1 MSCHRDVGAW
11 AASPPS
17 GVSKAG
23 RPGRFRSAS
32 AMPLQTFSRAEPPGS
47 SCANP
52 IPPPSAFSLLPGASP
67 LKGTRKLPSRS
78 MQLSYLEVALIAH
91 HCPTGPAAAA
101 SASVSN
107 SLPDDKMVTAP
118 ATAAVAGVQESEV
131 AFRPA
136 TAANVSAIADP
147 TRVLKTMSSL
157 KPDTVS
163 ASSIASGDREDR
175 MPICGT
181 RAPEPKVPLK
191 PETASAFSDAGGDQ
205 VVKGPTRGTRVP
217 EPTTTFK
224 PDTVTA
230 PSDATSDYEDR
241 MPALGT
247 RAPEH
252 KTSFQKNTVFASPE
266 APGNHKDVMPDIRRG
281 AGPSKPSKRESEE
294 TVHHDVPVGPGGGL
308 PRDPNMM
315 LSKPAAE
322 IATGAATASALDD
335 TAGNEPE
342 GLLTRRAED
351 SDLKKPNVADTRV
364 ASTAATDEPNRRNM
378 PSKPKKPTATAT
390 AAGAIA
396 AIDEPKTGAGRSCR
410 CSGGSEKKV
419 HWVAPKRPVGGLL
432 RDPSTL
438 TRQPTAVE
446 ATGAAIANALDDITG
461 NEPGGLPA
469 GHIENCD
476 LMKPSGTAM
485 KAATTAA
492 SDEPRSRSMPACNGN
507 GGIESLQRRAE
518 SERPGQGLLRYS
530 STRKRR
536 PSGAEFK
543 ELSPAAYG
551 KIAELRNTTLVYP
564 PTQRRPTVAENE
576 DASRYQASRVFAN
589 HAPGYY
595 CVEPLYRALVGN
607 TSWRCGSARVDKA
620 KGPRRTQKISKSQ
633 KNSQPRKSLVRTVTP
648 GAAKLKDGHAT
659 SGKTKCPKKYHRPI
673 LDRNI
678 VEARGS
684 CKANAFREVHL
695 PANGDAECASPPL
708 RLSKTN
714 HCPNLPGHETTRR
727 ACSWFGPISD
737 DWPRWTSSVD
747 DKDNGDT
754 RNQPPEEHANSPG
767 DHLQA
772 IGPVPQRDNMDRR
785 APALCKPQMA
795 RVEDHDDWVIV
806 GKTLRR
812 SELVTAAQIPEQV
825 LPSIDPAPSGSYDY
839 NDNDNDND
847 NGSSIGSEFLVRSAR
862 GCKSLTPPFSTD
874 DCVPGS
880 APYPT
885 TVSHVLRGGDNYND
899 NDNVN
904 APAYPTRFDS
914 DSNSERRRNND
925 NDNGSSTGSEILVRS
940 ACGCE
945 FPTPLFSTTDCV
957 PCSAPYP
964 ATVMFTLGLQTRD
977 PEPHEGI
984 KDRGH
989 NLPQVHGPDDE
1000 WPTADPELQ
1009 GGATDHELLQLRFLE
1024 NKEGIGAF
1032 SALQS
1037 AVHRNLDPP
1046 GLGGSIRNYPQHH
1059 QVINDRTYRPSQST
1073 EGANDYDDDYI
1084 SGAVD
1089 EGLECK
1095 EADGNSVRTRDY
1107 DYNNYIE
1114 SSADSVD
1121 ESTPDNEQCR
1131 TSTVAHSTLPSFLN
1145 FCKPTSRVRRRA
1157 EAQPA
1162 RLYNPDNLCWLI
1174 SAARLIAFN
1183 ALGDWKRAAMACTAP
1198 NRQQTDVTRLLREIL
1213 PGGIAL
1219 QPFKKAMSLRQ
1230 LLPHRMPVNH
1240 ALTFFL
1246 IRAIGAGSRR
1256 CKNHQAITL
1265 AARICINGHYYLR
1278 STAILHVGAHAHT
1291 GHNTIMHQ
1299 IHNGNTQCMT
1309 YDNDKITEGQWE
1321 DAATTWVACV
1331 YVAHPVPPPLTSPL
1345 RESKLTLGRPRL
1357 SRLLPRRVY
1366 SRGYH
1371 YDGDFVFACSLQA
1384 PLRVPECTSNSLKL
1398 HWGRFSYAPET
1409 LTCRNRRRGPLP
1421 SPEGV
1426 PTAAQD
1432 PLYYE
1437 VLGITLT
1444 TPATSG
1450 AGEAKE
1456 EGVRVKPARP
1466 GVWRKGRGGKKALP
1480 TVDTIPSL
1488 CTASSSSSKQ
1498 LALAES
1504 RPVASK
1510 FIRLS
1515 VGKTCVKL
1523 DENEEFSKT
1532 LCPRWDN
1539 EVPAGD
1545 ETDCGSSD
1553 AERSTML
1560 AADPLQPPLL
1570 QPKLTPAA
1578 TESLTKAPAP
1588 APSQVGLV
1596 SRSAAEDEPIDQVDS
1611 PAPGLGR
1618 STADAA
1624 AERDCN
1630 ARTIIIDPA
1639 LPVWIIL
1646 CDRSRPQD
1654 TCVCIWPHPANTD
1667 MCLAPEMPW
1676 NQKGDNVLDDL
1687 QLGIKHLRIIT
1698 PQWPKGAGEHE
1709 RADLIAGT
1717 SSHSVL
1723 PDQGYPFQAYCRLM
1737 LDRVGL
1743 EIDVLPHFAN
1753 ELVHCTFNCT
1763 RILCY
1768 ACWGTHWP
1776 RCAGMVPADH
1786 GLWGG
1791 SNTDTTATMSAA
1803 DLGPPITE
1811 WNVNTIRTAWRLLH
1825 QLPATAHPSLQE
1837 QVTLRDIAERIQ
1849 AHVYQQTALTPE
1861 KDHSHHQSSS
1871 SRRCQHFE
1879 QMGLTPEWDRP
1890 YSRPTPSASSE
1901 GAGLYQHVEQ
1911 TRLTLE
1917 RDSLGPAPVTGSSEY
1932 FVGLW
1937 KQMMALQACAPEAVA
1952 IATMDLRSVH
1962 TSGGNNSCQD
1972 GLKFVDVRVLHY
1984 HSGLAIRVNEETVTS
1999 PESEM
2004 WRRLISHHTALSSHA
2019 VYFNRPLQCPGF
2031 GYMIRIKKGGQVART
2046 IGVGENLH
2054 SDITYVRITSPYR
2067 MSLQSASASSDLEAG
2082 CRNVANHTA
2091 LVPNR
2096 NCGPPGPHDWMTPAQ
2111 RRQHLPDEP
2120 GYIGLGAPGP
2130 SSGSGAPL
2138 RSPPDSLGT
2147 HEEYLARVAK
2157 DNCGTGLDWP
2167 APKPGFDITPRGRHG
2182 GRTLETT
2189 VSTEAT
2195 NRSPAY
2201 WICDHCHAGVIAVDL
2216 SECVMC
2222 STPGCRRCLPEVMCS
2237 QCEDYP
2243 EIVRSADLTPGLKGG
2258 ARLGEDTGLP
2268 TPNVELPEDDGAI
2281 YCDLRTQFYQVKQV
2295 WINGQTQ
2302 WADHQVGRKHLRARR
2317 RTQVQGRLPPP
2328 TGVPTTSEA
2337 VSSLIHDT
2345 QQPPAYLAIELPD
2358 YYGTIYC
2365 RLCDTRFNGHT
2376 QRLEHLAG
2384 RKHLTTLR
2392 RTQAQGSPPPYTE
2405 VPITL
2410 EAVSPLVHDRQQL
2423 PSQSS
2428 IETFDDDGAIYC
2440 RPCDMW
2446 LNGQTQLW
2454 DHLGGKKH
2462 LTTLRKHAQWQ
2473 HLRTLRKQAQDR
2485 LPSPTG
2491 VSTRRSSRRSFTGNP
2506 FQEIMSL
2513 NPLSVSTT
2521 PLDSKAEHIVEHRL
2535 WLNLE
2540 LYSTRSC
2547 RRQLTE
2553 HGVEMAMAKTV
2564 NLMITIAEDFP
2575 RGTTER
2581 PWESNMVWC
2590 PHYFPPGSDEDT
2602 ATHLVFTY
2610 SGEPF
2615 RGEPSVEAKTRG
2627 IRSHTFTGTAQVA
2640 STWLYW
2646 AALGGG
2652 RKMSCVRVDDQEHIY
2667 LIKSLRRNQLT
2678 LFPTQPVAPPPDALR
2693 IRAALPPTRRRP
2705 QDNENLDAG
2714 GGSQRQ
2720 TISKTE
2726 LDAITVGLHRRQ
2738 LYPAPTLVR
2747 LLADNVEVR
2756 TRLLNAE
2763 SKKGVNWS
2771 KAQEEPPALGKAY
2784 DSAATASKGKGKCKT
2799 SGKGSGKDKKVN
2811 KGNSGKGSSYAGQS
2825 VQETEF
2831 DPSWKLRA
2839 SDWNT
2844 PILQSAEFFTS
2855 DVTAIALAP
2864 MKRAKVTLRHRG
2876 IYEYAKAILT
2886 FAKFCEQA
2894 TRLEVPLVTDE
2905 GIIIRSLWITQLGNT
2920 TAQPFAL
2927 QTSQHTAVLTTAGTV
2942 EVVAHLHWAGL
2953 TGETITELRELG
2965 VSKPDQAG
2973 GKQPSPL
2980 PRLEPS
2986 QWAELKALLERMIA
3000 VNVLG
3005 MRGLHLAPTALVIT
3019 LRLHA
3024 AKRLFSLQQSGLGGV
3039 VIYLVS
3045 QSDEF
3050 SVMRPSHDLQIA
3062 GKSAW
3067 DQANTLH
3074 TLLLQEPS
3082 FAGIISTAKTNMARF
3097 QAVEIEN
3104 YRLILNPAFRP
3115 PAQGETAYLIRVSAD
3130 VDGHDL
3136 VLALGVQGWD
3146 CDFLN
3151 SDIGGARQTVR
3162 VSAPAP
3168 AGHTEFRMSFQDQT
3182 LFATIEPK
3190 PMPMTTSSAT
3200 TTGTGPSTA
3209 SGSGT
3214 AGLTQNL
3221 LKTTGTTA
3229 TTGGPASAANTCG
3242 TTSQPPPTG
3251 GPAGAADVGRTTS
3264 HPPPGLVRGTR
3275 TSRPTE
3281 PMGGRTTFRSP
3292 GRTNNVEDV
3301 DNDGDLNLNAGGT
3314 SVTLK
3319 DSDWNPVRSRY
3330 NNNGRVMV
3338 AHISNMAGTFRYL
3351 AITYCAINM
3360 DLEAPLD
3367 HDRGKHRAALGSTA
3381 TLSLSLV
3388 LQNLAEGDLLV
3399 KGHNAANR
3407 KAKPDEQLRT
3417 PDETLVVRRANRL
3430 QGLPRMLWEHKGNPA
3445 SRQDQPWTLALPSLE
3460 PLSKNI
3466 RMIRHMAT
3474 MVDAA
3479 RCINNRKQNSNRP
3492 SSYVGGAAQSGQK
3505 LRQGPSPSQQNSEP
3519 HIARTQFFVKTSQG
3533 KTVVLNAPADASI
3546 IQACEEKL
3554 GRIGVKCTDCHYI
3567 HEGRP
3572 LARSDTLRG
3581 RQVKPKQH
3589 VFCTERVRGGAQNT
3603 SIQVFIETTF
3613 APWPVVIQ
3621 AGIHEKIVS
3630 YCKDIVRRMRR
3641 TVPDCYFTHQG
3652 RRLTSLDTFIARQ
3665 VRSGQHIICIRVRGD
3680 GSREDA
3686 RSTLRQDTGSLAWHN
3701 SRRVPRPEDHW
3712 PIGVHASE
3720 RDSWRDHRRDD
3731 QQTSGEKGNITA
3743 SAAIPRSFAPDW
3755 LSPGALFAG
3764 DEDAP
3769 CVRIGTASAP
3779 PPLTKKPMICPGRGR
3794 GQCRKKPGPDPS
3806 AAGQMTLSQLALDY
3820 PNRGKPHKVGTR
3832 KERSDTASKERTDP
3846 EPHEGVTDQIK
3857 ASAYPLHPGY
3867 VEGHGDA
3874 MKIQLATYACH
3885 PEAHTTTSDPEPHG
3899 GATERVDIGWLP
3911 AGHGGIERRGYIQSR
3926 MPGWPLPRPGPPPP
3940 LRPPAPRPKIWTTL
3954 APMCRSMWGSLL
3966 SINGTQMRPG
3976 LSRSASVD
3984 CRGDLGSEYPPA

>member
-446 ATGAAIANALDDITG
+446 ATGAAIANANALDDITG

-518 SERPGQGLLRYS
+518 SERPGGGLQRDPSKTLNKPPATKVTKAAKALDAVPERPGQGLLRYS

-1183 ALGDWKRAAMACTAP
+1183 DAILYALGDWKRAAMACTAP

-1345 RESKLTLGRPRL
+1345 RESKLTLGAASSSRMRPHNEFANLLEWMICTNSDYRLQYNSVRASPRL
-1357 SRLLPRRVY
+1357 RRIRSTTPPRRLK
-1366 SRGYH
+1366 SRSRSRH
-1371 YDGDFVFACSLQA
+1371 SDEAT
-1384 PLRVPECTSNSLKL
+1384 TSPG
-1398 HWGRFSYAPET
+1398 GRPNKTFGEQ
-1409 LTCRNRRRGPLP
+1409 LF
-1421 SPEGV
+1421 EFEK
-1426 PTAAQD
+1426 
-1432 PLYYE
+1432 E

-1553 AERSTML
+1553 AERSTETIVPQRDQSPIMGSD
-1560 AADPLQPPLL
+1560 AERS
-1570 QPKLTPAA
+1570 T
-1578 TESLTKAPAP
+1578 APAP

-1624 AERDCN
+1624 AVTPPAAPGRENKATWPTGPLGPCWPDLRFPKGKGKGKGSGKRSHRGKGKRTHRGQGISQIIVLSTGLAASSRFSLRVEERDCN

-1723 PDQGYPFQAYCRLM
+1723 PDQGQEP
-1737 LDRVGL
+1737 DRNRGL
-1743 EIDVLPHFAN
+1743 SQEG
-1753 ELVHCTFNCT
+1753 
-1763 RILCY
+1763 ILSRHI
-1768 ACWGTHWP
+1768 ADSCWTESVWRSTCCP
-1776 RCAGMVPADH
+1776 TCAGMVPADH

-1962 TSGGNNSCQD
+1962 TSGGNN
-1972 GLKFVDVRVLHY
+1972 VDNAQAAD
-1984 HSGLAIRVNEETVTS
+1984 SSETADTATIEIASASTAATETVTS

-2004 WRRLISHHTALSSHA
+2004 WS
-2019 VYFNRPLQCPGF
+2019 F

-2521 PLDSKAEHIVEHRL
+2521 PLDSKAEHVL
-2535 WLNLE
+2535 
-2540 LYSTRSC
+2540 
-2547 RRQLTE
+2547 
-2553 HGVEMAMAKTV
+2553 A
-2564 NLMITIAEDFP
+2564 DFP

-2652 RKMSCVRVDDQEHIY
+2652 RKMSCVRVDVDWPIYLDQEHIY

-2747 LLADNVEVR
+2747 LLADNVEV
-2756 TRLLNAE
+2756 
-2763 SKKGVNWS
+2763 K
-2771 KAQEEPPALGKAY
+2771 EPPALGKAY

-2886 FAKFCEQA
+2886 FAKLCEQA

-3214 AGLTQNL
+3214 AGLTVPP
-3221 LKTTGTTA
+3221 KGTTNTA
-3229 TTGGPASAANTCG
+3229 PKPADAMDTLKIALEAA
-3242 TTSQPPPTG
+3242 
-3251 GPAGAADVGRTTS
+3251 
-3264 HPPPGLVRGTR
+3264 
-3275 TSRPTE
+3275 
-3281 PMGGRTTFRSP
+3281 GRTTFRSP

-3367 HDRGKHRAALGSTA
+3367 HDRGKHRDALGSTA

-3388 LQNLAEGDLLV
+3388 LQNLARGDLLV
-3399 KGHNAANR
+3399 KGRSPFDDKGPTAQIGWDR
-3407 KAKPDEQLRT
+3407 KTTQRT
-3417 PDETLVVRRANRL
+3417 ERLSPTSSCELPMRRWWSGELTACKVSRA
-3430 QGLPRMLWEHKGNPA
+3430 RSGNTKA
-3445 SRQDQPWTLALPSLE
+3445 
-3460 PLSKNI
+3460 
-3466 RMIRHMAT
+3466 IRHR
-3474 MVDAA
+3474 D
-3479 RCINNRKQNSNRP
+3479 RISP
-3492 SSYVGGAAQSGQK
+3492 GHWPFPLLSAAQSGQK
-3505 LRQGPSPSQQNSEP
+3505 LRQGPSPSQQDSEP

-3630 YCKDIVRRMRR
+3630 YCEDIVRRMRR

-3652 RRLTSLDTFIARQ
+3652 KRLTIPVLSPGTIPGEFLDPKITGPSAYMPL
-3665 VRSGQHIICIRVRGD
+3665 SGIPGETTGETTSKLPCIMPGK
-3680 GSREDA
+3680 
-3686 RSTLRQDTGSLAWHN
+3686 
-3701 SRRVPRPEDHW
+3701 
-3712 PIGVHASE
+3712 
-3720 RDSWRDHRRDD
+3720 
-3731 QQTSGEKGNITA
+3731 TSGERGNITA

-3779 PPLTKKPMICPGRGR
+3779 PPLTKKPMIYGTTGTSS
-3794 GQCRKKPGPDPS
+3794 S
-3806 AAGQMTLSQLALDY
+3806 AAGQMTPSQLALDY

-3846 EPHEGVTDQIK
+3846 EPHKGVTDQIK

-3976 LSRSASVD
+3976 LSRVNATQLLLIALPINFAPTISVIV
-3984 CRGDLGSEYPPA
+3984 